1 MSAINND
8 LLCPGTVAAAIP
20 PPPQT
25 SLVMSFGLFCF
36 ASIVLIVP
44 VFNVYCWSNVP
55 PPSPPQYFVKIVVC
69 VFVCVRLYVCAR
81 VNYEAL

>member
-1 MSAINND
+1 MTCCVQE
-8 LLCPGTVAAAIP
+8 LLLLPFSP

-55 PPSPPQYFVKIVVC
+55 PPHPPAVLCKNCGVC
-69 VFVCVRLYVCAR
+69 VCVRAFVCVRACKL
-81 VNYEAL
+81 

>member
-1 MSAINND
+1 MTCCVQE
-8 LLCPGTVAAAIP
+8 LLLLPFP

-55 PPSPPQYFVKIVVC
+55 PPPPAVLCKNCGVC
-69 VFVCVRLYVCAR
+69 VCVRAFVCVRACKL
-81 VNYEAL
+81 

>member
-1 MSAINND
+1 MTCCVQE
-8 LLCPGTVAAAIP
+8 LLLLPF

-44 VFNVYCWSNVP
+44 VFDVYCLSNVP
-55 PPSPPQYFVKIVVC
+55 PPQVLCKKCGVC
-69 VFVCVRLYVCAR
+69 VCVRAFVCAR
-81 VNYEAL
+81 ASKL